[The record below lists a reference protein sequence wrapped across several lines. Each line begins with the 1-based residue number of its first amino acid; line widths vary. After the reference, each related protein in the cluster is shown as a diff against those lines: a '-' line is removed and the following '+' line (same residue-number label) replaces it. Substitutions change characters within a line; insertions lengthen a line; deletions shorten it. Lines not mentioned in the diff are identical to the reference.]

1 MPNFRPVG
9 ALEVSNS
16 YNGVGK
22 KVEKKRKK
30 VHWVISRV
38 ASQLKIVFTPVFS
51 LFFPKILMP
60 IVTETRLG
68 SPRLVIEIRSGRPRL
83 VIEIRTGRL

>member
-1 MPNFRPVG
+1 MPNSRPVG

-30 VHWVISRV
+30 VHRVISRV
-38 ASQLKIVFTPVFS
+38 ASQLKIMKEMGRVV
-51 LFFPKILMP
+51 
-60 IVTETRLG
+60 RLRG
-68 SPRLVIEIRSGRPRL
+68 K
-83 VIEIRTGRL
+83 